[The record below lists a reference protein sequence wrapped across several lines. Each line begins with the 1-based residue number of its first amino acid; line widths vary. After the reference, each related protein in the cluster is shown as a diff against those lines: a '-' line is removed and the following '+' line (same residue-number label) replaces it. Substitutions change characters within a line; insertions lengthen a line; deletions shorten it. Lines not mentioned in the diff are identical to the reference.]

1 MQHALPAQVPVSF
14 STTFRRI
21 LCLGVVGGYL
31 NAIGFIDLGGLYP
44 AAMTGN
50 TTQLGL
56 AIAKSEWSRVL
67 LIGTTIFCFFAGG
80 IFSSLLQRV
89 LVHPALEI
97 FIMIMMIALA
107 QIVRSTFS
115 EPMPWEL
122 PLLAFSL
129 AMQGETV
136 TRFAGSALQTV
147 VVTNTILKFADG
159 LVGRYL
165 RYDVDHRTPIKD
177 VVIPGLA
184 WTSYLIGAGLGV
196 TASLHL
202 TFPFVPALIA
212 LKILAIDILV
222 WPEISSAVL
231 KANSLNHSQ
240 GK

>member
-1 MQHALPAQVPVSF
+1 MQHVLPAQVPVSF
-14 STTFRRI
+14 PTTFRRI

-56 AIAKSEWSRVL
+56 AIAKLEWSRVL
-67 LIGTTIFCFFAGG
+67 LIGTTVLCFFSGG
-80 IFSSLLQRV
+80 ILSGLLQRV

-97 FIMIMMIALA
+97 LLMIMMVALA
-107 QIVRSTFS
+107 QIVRSTFPD
-115 EPMPWEL
+115 PMPWEL

-136 TRFAGSALQTV
+136 TRFAGSTLQTV

-159 LVGRYL
+159 VVGRYL
-165 RYDVDHRTPIKD
+165 RYGADHRTPIAD

-196 TASLHL
+196 LGCLHL
-202 TFPFVPALIA
+202 TFPFIPALVA
-212 LKILAIDILV
+212 LTILASDILV
-222 WPEISSAVL
+222 CQKFHPL
-231 KANSLNHSQ
+231 DRK
-240 GK
+240 